1 MRKLVFIF
9 MILGVAMS
17 YLDAKV
23 KSSLP
28 KYEEIHLKNGLQV
41 VVIPMRNGSGVI
53 ETDVFYKVGSRN
65 EIMGKSG
72 IAHMLEHL
80 NFKSSKNLKVGE
92 FDEIVK
98 RFGGVN
104 NASTGFDYT
113 RYFIKSSSGNMD
125 KSLELFAELM
135 NNLSLKE
142 DEFLPERNVVAE
154 ERRWRTDNSP
164 IGYLYF
170 RFFNTAF
177 IYHPYHWTPIGF
189 MEDIQ
194 NWNIEDIRHFHS
206 VYYQPK
212 NAVVLV
218 VGDIEPKI
226 VFESAKRYFGNLEN
240 KGGKIPDVYMQEP
253 VQDGARE
260 ATIHKDSKVE
270 WLALGYKIPNF
281 DHEDQIAL
289 SAVADLLS
297 EGKSSLL
304 VRELIDKRHLA
315 SQVYTYSMDL
325 LDEGV
330 FMIIAGSNEGIKA
343 LEIKQEILSFIDR
356 LKKGRITQAQLD
368 KIKLNTKAN
377 FIYSLENSSSV
388 AELFGSYLARGNIEP
403 LLKYEEK
410 FDALKIE
417 DIVRVVNKYFI
428 DSASTTTILKK

>member
-1 MRKLVFIF
+1 MKKLVFIF
-9 MILGVAMS
+9 MILGVVMGH
-17 YLDAKV
+17 LDARV

-28 KYEEIHLKNGLQV
+28 KYEEMYLKNGLQV
-41 VVIPMRNGSGVI
+41 VVIPMKNGSGVI

-80 NFKSSKNLKVGE
+80 NFKSSKNLKAGE
-92 FDEIVK
+92 FDEIIK

-113 RYFIKSSSGNMD
+113 RYFIKSSSENMD

-135 NNLSLKE
+135 DNLSLKE

-177 IYHPYHWTPIGF
+177 VYHPYHWTPIGF

-194 NWNIEDIRHFHS
+194 NWDIEDIRRFHS

-218 VGDIEPKI
+218 VGDIEPEI
-226 VFESAKRYFGNLEN
+226 VFKSAKKYFGVLEN
-240 KGGKIPDVYMQEP
+240 KGGEIPNVYMQEP
-253 VQDGARE
+253 VQDGARDVVV
-260 ATIHKDSKVE
+260 HKDSKIE
-270 WLALGYKIPNF
+270 WLALGYKIPDFN
-281 DHEDQIAL
+281 HQDQVAL

-297 EGKSSLL
+297 EGKSSLF
-304 VRELIDKRHLA
+304 VGELIDKKHLA
-315 SQVYTYSMDL
+315 SQAYAYSMDL
-325 LDEGV
+325 LDAGV
-330 FMIIAGSNEGIKA
+330 FMIMIGGNEGVKAQDIKK
-343 LEIKQEILSFIDR
+343 EVLSIINR
-356 LKKGRITQAQLD
+356 LKKGKITQAQLD
-368 KIKLNTKAN
+368 KIKLNTKAS
-377 FIYSLENSSSV
+377 FIYSLEDSSSV
-388 AELFGSYLARGNIEP
+388 ADLFGSYLARGNIEP
-403 LLKYEEK
+403 LLRYEEK
-410 FDALKIE
+410 FEALKIE
-417 DIVRVVNKYFI
+417 DIVRVVNKYFV
-428 DSASTTTILKK
+428 DSTSTTMILKK